1 MKLKTILLLRSSDAV
16 HHLFGAEAKQNG
28 PNTTTNRNIPTPLL
42 TNEHVVLCVCAAE

>member
-28 PNTTTNRNIPTPLL
+28 PNTTTTETYPLLLL
-42 TNEHVVLCVCAAE
+42 TNEHVVLASCAAE